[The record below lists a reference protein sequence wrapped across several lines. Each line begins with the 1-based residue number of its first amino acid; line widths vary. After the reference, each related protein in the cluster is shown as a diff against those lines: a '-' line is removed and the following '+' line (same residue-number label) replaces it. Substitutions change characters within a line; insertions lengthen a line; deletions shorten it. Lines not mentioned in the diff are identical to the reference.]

1 MYPFSVTFRGA
12 MQNVQALQPTSSFYQ
27 QPQQPLQQT
36 GFFQA
41 QQASTG
47 LQVVDSDKILQVSS
61 SSLNF
66 AYYLAITY

>member
-1 MYPFSVTFRGA
+1 

-47 LQVVDSDKILQVSS
+47 LQVTNSSKI
-61 SSLNF
+61 
-66 AYYLAITY
+66 